1 MCASLLADAAH
12 WRARAHAARTIA
24 KDMAAQM
31 ATKRRMKEI
40 AAEFDEFA
48 QQAEQRA
55 AGMQTVLP
63 FDENGTDRP
72 SVLRL

>member
-1 MCASLLADAAH
+1 MSIRPPRPSMCASLLADAAH
-12 WRARAHAARTIA
+12 WRARAHAARMIA
-24 KDMAAQM
+24 KDMPPQM

-55 AGMQTVLP
+55 AGMQAGSGQVP
-63 FDENGTDRP
+63 
-72 SVLRL
+72 

>member
-1 MCASLLADAAH
+1 M
-12 WRARAHAARTIA
+12 IA
-24 KDMAAQM
+24 KDMAVQM

-55 AGMQTVLP
+55 AGMQAGSGQVP
-63 FDENGTDRP
+63 
-72 SVLRL
+72 